1 MLVNVDY
8 TKEVNACRD
17 CPYYYEEHDMG
28 ARIPICSKRTSNII
42 LSNSNIIPS
51 DCPIRNEK

>member
-17 CPYYYEEHDMG
+17 CPYYYEDYDMG
-28 ARIPICSKRTSNII
+28 ARIPICSKRARNII

-51 DCPIRNEK
+51 DCPIRNE